1 MALIF
6 GRFDKAPEAVRE
18 AMIELSVKGVG
29 DLSDYIPPARTV
41 FQQALDLAPD
51 ATASDLSHV
60 VSVLVR
66 EGQHLGFIGPHCR
79 PETARARFEAF
90 IYQRWKPGYR
100 PSDGERYI
108 TLAEMSVLM
117 LAQKG
122 SERPFGSQRC

>member
-18 AMIELSVKGVG
+18 AIVKLAVQGTVEP
-29 DLSDYIPPARTV
+29 LEYIPPARV
-41 FQQALDLAPD
+41 IFESAAEMAPD
-51 ATASDLSHV
+51 ATTSDLAFV

-66 EGQHLGFIGPHCR
+66 EGQYLGFVGPHCK
-79 PETARARFEAF
+79 PERARARFEAF
-90 IYQRWKPGYR
+90 IYKRWEPGYR
-100 PSDGERYI
+100 PSDDERYI

-122 SERPFGSQRC
+122 SERLLGAQRP